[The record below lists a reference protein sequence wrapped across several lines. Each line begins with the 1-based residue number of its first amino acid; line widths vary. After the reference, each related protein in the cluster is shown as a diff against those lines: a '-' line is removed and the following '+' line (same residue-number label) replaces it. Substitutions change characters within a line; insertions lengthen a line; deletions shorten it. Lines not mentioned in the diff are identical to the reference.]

1 MGCMYSV
8 NNLWMLIKPDIV
20 KQFELCNYQL
30 NYCIDNWIHLEIID
44 LRLKH
49 DHTKWMMVLL
59 NLTSSTLW

>member
-30 NYCIDNWIHLEIID
+30 NYCIDNWIHLE
-44 LRLKH
+44 
-49 DHTKWMMVLL
+49 LL
-59 NLTSSTLW
+59 I